1 LGRVLVIDGQQT
13 FRGFFSISQG
23 RQRGERVFLL
33 FGPYP
38 EFPMRRI
45 LLSVLMAGV
54 ASSALA
60 ADLPTTKGPPPAP
73 YFSPPPAFNW
83 TGFYIGVNGGWGFT
97 QTNNDS
103 FGNLNGGLV
112 GGTVGYNYQMGQFV
126 IGYEGDV
133 DWSDIRGTDFAFTI
147 PGGFGSNKLTSEF
160 MVTERARLGYAWD
173 RTLFYVTGG
182 YAGIDMKGSF
192 NDSFGNFGS
201 QTVWHNGGVVGAG
214 IEYAFTNN
222 ITFKG
227 EYLFA
232 PMQSKTYFAG
242 TPDVTSTGLDIS
254 MFRAGINYKF

>member
-1 LGRVLVIDGQQT
+1 
-13 FRGFFSISQG
+13 
-23 RQRGERVFLL
+23 
-33 FGPYP
+33 
-38 EFPMRRI
+38 MRRI

-73 YFSPPPAFNW
+73 YLPPPAFSW

-97 QTNNDS
+97 DTNNNS
-103 FGNLNGGLV
+103 FGNNINGGLV

-133 DWSDIRGTDFAFTI
+133 DWSDIRGSNFTFGL
-147 PGGFGSNKLTSEF
+147 PGGVGNDKLTSEF

-173 RTLFYVTGG
+173 RTLFFVTGG
-182 YAGIDMKGSF
+182 YAGIDMKASF

-201 QTVWHNGGVVGAG
+201 QTNFHNGGIVGAG

-222 ITFKG
+222 FTVKG

-242 TPDVTSTGLDIS
+242 TPDVTSTGFDLSI
-254 MFRAGINYKF
+254 FRVGVNYKF